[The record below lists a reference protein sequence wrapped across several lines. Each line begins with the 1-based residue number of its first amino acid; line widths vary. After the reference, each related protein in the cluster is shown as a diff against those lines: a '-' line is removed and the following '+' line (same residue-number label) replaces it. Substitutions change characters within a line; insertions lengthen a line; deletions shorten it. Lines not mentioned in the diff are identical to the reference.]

1 MTAPLGPP
9 TLLLAEVGACQL
21 FLLEGDPFV
30 YELFGGGPDARF
42 TNLLAAAEELTRR
55 TAIPQPGVL
64 VRTLSPQAN
73 ERRACELRE
82 CLGQR
87 TQD

>member
-9 TLLLAEVGACQL
+9 TLLIAEVGACQL

-55 TAIPQPGVL
+55 TAIPEPDGEPD
-64 VRTLSPQAN
+64 RP
-73 ERRACELRE
+73 RLRSV
-82 CLGQR
+82 
-87 TQD
+87 